1 MNTLPVT
8 PAVAPSNP
16 VEALLLYL
24 GYLICSLTNPGGC
37 AVIQ

>member
-1 MNTLPVT
+1 MHTLPVT

-16 VEALLLYL
+16 VEALLLQL
-24 GYLICSLTNPGGC
+24 GALLCSLFSGGGC